1 MTDRE
6 FVNAKWIG
14 GQGRLCLKET
24 EKMTP
29 ATQFR
34 KTFIVNEDFAQ
45 ANCRI
50 CGLGLYVL
58 YINGQ
63 RVGDDVLS
71 PPFTDYNQRAL
82 YVEYDVAKYLR
93 QGENVVSIVLGNG
106 FYNQTVACHWL
117 FAFAPWREAVKLIFE
132 LFVDGKEVCVSNK
145 SWKCTQDGAGIHNC
159 LRTGEYYDARKED
172 GWMECSYD
180 DSAWEDCAV
189 VHPIPLQKMQ
199 MPPIRETKSYQPIAK
214 WKTANGWMFDFG
226 VNMSGYCK
234 FRLSGKSGQTLTIRY
249 GEKLKDNEL
258 DNSNIEY
265 CISDTFLFAADKYT
279 FKGAEEEEWKPS
291 FVYHGFRY
299 VELIGLDYEPPMSA
313 LTAYFVH
320 TDLVKKGDFSCSS
333 ELLNW
338 IYKAGVQSFLSNWH
352 GFSEDCPQ
360 REKNGWTGDG
370 VISCDYA
377 VALFEM
383 VQSYKKW
390 LQDIVDTQRKSGQ
403 LAAIA
408 PTAGWGYNWGSGPAW
423 DCAIFFIPYIV
434 YQETGDVSCFDV
446 VYDCMQDYLAYVK
459 YWEEDGLV
467 SFGLP
472 DWCPPENIGVL
483 RMSNALSDSCYYYA
497 MLCIA
502 ADAARLKGDDAL
514 FDAYMVEAN
523 RTKQAIL
530 DTFVDGENVDNNTQG
545 ALAEVL
551 YFRIVEGE
559 QAKKI
564 AAKLAQKMESD
575 HYVFKVGILGMK
587 ALLNAL
593 SENGY
598 TDVAYKIVNR
608 YDYPSYG
615 YWKNQGAT
623 TLWESWSDAKRH
635 SRNHH
640 MYADVVHWMFRH
652 IAGLQKSGFAYESV
666 AFKPYFF
673 DENCSA
679 SATTQTPNGEVSIS
693 WNKQGN
699 QFTADIVLPQGVL
712 AVLQLPNQKPRKV
725 GSGHI
730 AVQLF

>member
-1 MTDRE
+1 MKNDA
-6 FVNAKWIG
+6 FINAKWIG
-14 GQGRLCLKET
+14 GQGRLCVKVT
-24 EKMTP
+24 EEVTP
-29 ATQFR
+29 AVQFR
-34 KTFIVNEDFAQ
+34 KTFVVDGAFMQ

-58 YINGQ
+58 YINGK

-82 YVEYDVAKYLR
+82 YVEYDVSSYLR
-93 QGENVVSIVLGNG
+93 QGENVVAIVLGNG
-106 FYNQTVACHWL
+106 FFNQTVEDHWL
-117 FAFAPWREAVKLIFE
+117 FAHASWRESVKLIFE
-132 LFVDGKEVCVSNK
+132 LFVDGKQACISDK
-145 SWKCTQDGAGIHNC
+145 TWKYTQDGAGIHNC

-172 GWMECSYD
+172 GWMECGYD

-189 VHPIPLQKMQ
+189 VHPIPLEKMT
-199 MPPIRETKSYQPIAK
+199 MPPIREVESYAPIAK
-214 WKTANGWMFDFG
+214 WKTDNGWLFDFG
-226 VNMSGYCK
+226 VNMSGYTK
-234 FRLSGKSGQTLTIRY
+234 FKLTGKVGQTLTIRY
-249 GEKLKDNEL
+249 GEKLKDKEL
-258 DNSNIEY
+258 DNTNIEY
-265 CISDTFLFAADKYT
+265 CISNTFLFAADKYT
-279 FKGAEEEEWKPS
+279 FKGKGEEEWKPS

-320 TDLVKKGDFSCSS
+320 TDLQKKGDFSCSS
-333 ELLNW
+333 ELLSW

-377 VALFEM
+377 VTLFDMKE
-383 VQSYKKW
+383 SYKKW
-390 LQDIVDTQRKSGQ
+390 LQDIVDTQRKVGQ

-408 PTAGWGYNWGSGPAW
+408 PSAGWGYNWGSGPAW
-423 DCAIFFIPYIV
+423 DCSIFFIPYIL
-434 YQETGDVSCFDV
+434 YKETGDSSCFDV
-446 VYDCMQDYLAYVK
+446 VYESMRKYLDYVK

-467 SFGLP
+467 CFGLP
-472 DWCPPENIGVL
+472 DWCPPENIGAV

-502 ADAARLKGDDAL
+502 AKAAQMKGDDTL
-514 FDAYMVEAN
+514 FNAYMVSAN
-523 RTKQAIL
+523 KTKQAIL
-530 DTFVDGENVDNNTQG
+530 TTFVDGDNVDNNTQG

-551 YFRIVEGE
+551 YFHIVEGE

-564 AAKLAQKMESD
+564 AAKLAEKMASD
-575 HYVFKVGILGMK
+575 GYVFKVGILGMK

-598 TDVAYKIVNR
+598 TDVAYKIINR

-623 TLWESWSDAKRH
+623 TLWESWSDAKGH

-640 MYADVVHWMFRH
+640 MYADVVHWIFRNV
-652 IAGLQKSGFAYESV
+652 AGLQNGGFAYDSV
-666 AFKPYFF
+666 VFKPYFF

-679 SATTQTPNGEVSIS
+679 SAKTQTEKGEVGIS
-693 WNKQGN
+693 WQKHGDR
-699 QFTADIVLPQGVL
+699 FTADIRLPQGVK
-712 AVLQLPNQKPRKV
+712 AVLHLPNQLPLEV
-725 GSGHI
+725 GSGQI
-730 AVQLF
+730 SLQLF